1 MWENKKM
8 KTNKILTG
16 LFALLIATS
25 CNVASAR
32 YLTSDPIGLE
42 GGVNTYSYV
51 SGNPVSNVD
60 PSGLVQVNLFDPK
73 GDPKAGQK
81 FNDAIKTY
89 ADVPDICLVY
99 AHGSP
104 DGQKVYD
111 QSSGNSVGLTA
122 ENLAQLLKAAGC
134 KPEMPVELYSCNA
147 GKGKNPIGKQLTNY
161 FTGGVNAPDRQIWYN
176 QANQPGPLDRLLGA
190 PPITGP
196 SQIYGKNPDGSKN
209 ANAPGTTKH
218 FP

>member
-1 MWENKKM
+1 MLLN
-8 KTNKILTG
+8 NKIKAG
-16 LFALLIATS
+16 FILLIIAS
-25 CNVASAR
+25 FSNVASAR
-32 YLTSDPIGLE
+32 YLQSDPIGLE
-42 GGVNTYSYV
+42 GGVNTYGYV
-51 SGNPVSNVD
+51 SGNPVSNID
-60 PSGLVQVNLFDPK
+60 PTGLVQVNLFDPK

-104 DGQKVYD
+104 DGQRVYN
-111 QSSGNSVGLTA
+111 QSSGKNVGLTA
-122 ENLAQLLKAAGC
+122 ENLAQLLRTAGC

-147 GKGKNPIGKQLTNY
+147 GNGENPIGKQLTKY

-176 QANQPGPLDRLLGA
+176 QANQPGLFDRLLGA
-190 PPITGP
+190 PLITGP
-196 SQIYGKNPDGSKN
+196 SQIYGKNPDGSQN
-209 ANAPGTTKH
+209 TNAPGTTKH